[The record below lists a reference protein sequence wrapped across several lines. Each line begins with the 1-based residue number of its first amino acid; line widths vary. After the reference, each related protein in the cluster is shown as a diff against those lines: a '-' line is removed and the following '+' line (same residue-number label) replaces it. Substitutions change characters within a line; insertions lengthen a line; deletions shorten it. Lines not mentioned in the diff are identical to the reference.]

1 MGNDLGGGQVETTR
15 IGVIGTGS
23 IARRRMEQFTDHPSA
38 EVVAVVSRSLDS
50 AREVSDEFGAQ
61 AFDSWQAMLADD
73 AIDAVA
79 IATPN
84 TQHFEQTLAALE
96 HGKHVS
102 VEYPLCQTLEEAG
115 ALKAAADARGLVL
128 HHGLN
133 VRSEAIYLAA
143 LGALPAIGEPVA
155 MHVTYYSDSK
165 WYATPELVGDMFLA
179 LHIHFI
185 DYARGFFGEVTALT
199 AATHEAG
206 SDASFRHSGV
216 VLLEHK
222 RCPAVQIEFGMGYP
236 VCPGYSFHVMGTDGL
251 LKMSGGEV
259 TLITAEGDRA
269 IELSEQDDL
278 HADSNNF
285 VARIAEGAEPLRDWD
300 DMTRTMALCLDC
312 TRAART
318 GVKIAY

>member
-1 MGNDLGGGQVETTR
+1 METTR

-50 AREVSDEFGAQ
+50 AREVADEFGAQ

-102 VEYPLCQTLEEAG
+102 VEYPLCQTLEEAE
-115 ALKAAADARGLVL
+115 ALKRAADERGLVL

-155 MHVTYYSDSK
+155 MHVTYYSAVS
-165 WYATPELVGDMFLA
+165 Y
-179 LHIHFI
+179 
-185 DYARGFFGEVTALT
+185 
-199 AATHEAG
+199 TH
-206 SDASFRHSGV
+206 
-216 VLLEHK
+216 L
-222 RCPAVQIEFGMGYP
+222 
-236 VCPGYSFHVMGTDGL
+236 
-251 LKMSGGEV
+251 
-259 TLITAEGDRA
+259 RA
-269 IELSEQDDL
+269 HE
-278 HADSNNF
+278 
-285 VARIAEGAEPLRDWD
+285 
-300 DMTRTMALCLDC
+300 T
-312 TRAART
+312 
-318 GVKIAY
+318 